1 MDDRDDDLGTRIKQ
15 LRGRLLSQRTLS
27 ERSGVSIDVIRKL
40 EQGRRHTASVATLQR
55 LARVLDVG
63 VGDLLG
69 KRAAMPSAVPNSG
82 VVAMR
87 EALTPASDVL
97 TGGSDH
103 GDPLTVQEA
112 ERTVTYLWGAYWSGR
127 YGVLAELL
135 PGALAQL
142 RTTLGAANTSEHTR
156 AARALAMG
164 YQLAGDTLAHLGHP
178 DAAWIGVR
186 SGLAAAEQAGDDL
199 LAAAVRISGAWQ
211 LIKQGRYEDSEQ
223 VAVTTAQDIAP
234 DGAATDS
241 ALAAYGTLTLTAAT
255 AAARSGRGD
264 TARTLLAEASSTA
277 QRLGYDRS
285 DHQTTFGPTKVA
297 MMAADVAVAQEDY
310 AGALAA
316 ARTLDAAAPLPPVNR
331 ARHLADVA
339 LSHLRL
345 GRGDRALQALLAA
358 EQLGPEWIK
367 VQRFPRQIAAELVA
381 TERRLTTP
389 LRSFAERIGVNAG

>member
-1 MDDRDDDLGTRIKQ
+1 MDDRDDDLGTRIKR
-15 LRGRLLSQRTLS
+15 LRGRLISQRTLS

-69 KRAAMPSAVPNSG
+69 KRATMPSAVPNAG

-87 EALTPASDVL
+87 EALTPTSDVL
-97 TGGSDH
+97 NGGGDH
-103 GDPLTVQEA
+103 GDPLTAQEA
-112 ERTVTYLWGAYWSGR
+112 ERTVTSLWGAYWSGR
-127 YGVLAELL
+127 YAVLAELL

-142 RTTLGAANTSEHTR
+142 RTTLGAVDASDHAR

-199 LAAAVRISGAWQ
+199 LAAAIRISGSWQ
-211 LIKQGRYEDSEQ
+211 LLKVGRYEDSEH
-223 VAVTTAQDIAP
+223 VAVTTAQDIVL
-234 DGAATDS
+234 DGAASDS

-264 TARTLLAEASSTA
+264 TARTMLEEASATA
-277 QRLGYDRS
+277 RRLGYDRS

-297 MMAADVAVAQEDY
+297 MMTTDIAVVQEDY

-316 ARTLDAAAPLPPVNR
+316 ARTLDPAAPLPPVNR

-339 LSHLRL
+339 MSHLRL

-358 EQLGPEWIK
+358 ERLGPEWIRF
-367 VQRFPRQIAAELVA
+367 QRFPRQIAAELVA
-381 TERRLTTP
+381 TERRLTGP
-389 LRSFAERIGVNAG
+389 LRAFGDRIGVHAG